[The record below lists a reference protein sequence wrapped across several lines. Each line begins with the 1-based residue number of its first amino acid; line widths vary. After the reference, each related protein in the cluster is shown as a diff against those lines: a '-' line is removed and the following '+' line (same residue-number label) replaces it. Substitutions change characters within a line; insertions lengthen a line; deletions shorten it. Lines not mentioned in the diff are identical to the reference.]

1 LQIENCKLVVIIKDY
16 FSKYSS
22 KINHLDLEL
31 LTSCAIGKP
40 REFVLAHPEY
50 NLNKKQEERIKK
62 YAKRQLKH
70 EPIAYILGQKE
81 FYGLDFKVNKHTL
94 IPRPETEHLVDAV
107 ISNLQLVNN
116 KKTIIIDIGT
126 GSGNIIISLAKNNE
140 QRPTTNKKIRY
151 FATDISKKA
160 LSIAQHN
167 AKKNKVNKKI
177 KFIKSNLL
185 DYFIKNKNC
194 YMFHASCSMIIVA
207 NLPYLS
213 KKIYSSSMPDVKNFE
228 PRSALLSGIDGLDHY
243 EKLFQQLILLRK
255 NCFMFYPPRVDER
268 SPRVEAGVL
277 CFMEI
282 SPEQK
287 SKIAKL
293 IKKYFPNA
301 NIEFQKDLANKWRIV
316 KLFI

>member
-1 LQIENCKLVVIIKDY
+1 MQIENCKLVVIIKDY

-31 LTSCAIGKP
+31 LISCAIRKP
-40 REFVLAHPEY
+40 REFVLAHPEKSVSKEQRTMI
-50 NLNKKQEERIKK
+50 NKLIR
-62 YAKRQLKH
+62 RRLKH

-81 FYGLDFKVNKHTL
+81 FYGLNFKVNKHTL

-107 ISNLQLVNN
+107 ISNLQLVNS
-116 KKTIIIDIGT
+116 KKTTIVDIGT
-126 GSGNIIISLAKNNE
+126 GSGNIIISLAKNLWTSNV
-140 QRPTTNKKIRY
+140 PNGHSMS
-151 FATDISKKA
+151 FFGVDISQKA
-160 LSIAQHN
+160 LIVAKHN
-167 AKKNKVNKKI
+167 AKKHNVDKKI
-177 KFIKSNLL
+177 KFIRSNLL

-213 KKIYSSSMPDVKNFE
+213 KKIYSSSMPNVKKFE
-228 PRSALLSGIDGLDHY
+228 PRSALLSGIEGLDHY
-243 EKLFQQLILLRK
+243 EKLFKQLHKLEIGNWKLEIFL
-255 NCFMFYPPRVDER
+255 
-268 SPRVEAGVL
+268 
-277 CFMEI
+277 EI

-301 NIEFQKDLANKWRIV
+301 NIEFQKDLAQKWRVAIV
-316 KLFI
+316 EI